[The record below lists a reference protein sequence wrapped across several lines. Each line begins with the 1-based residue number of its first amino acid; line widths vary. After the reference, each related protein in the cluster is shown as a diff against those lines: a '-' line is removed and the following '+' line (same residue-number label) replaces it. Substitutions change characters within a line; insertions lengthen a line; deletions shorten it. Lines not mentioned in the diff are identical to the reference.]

1 MLQEN
6 LYITT
11 DQGIFVGNYTENL
24 KSSDNWDQIFED
36 NSAIQFLPT
45 SPQLILGN
53 SSILQKQ
60 GNEWEDYCTGFTGN
74 IIQAKRENNQI
85 GILTEEY
92 FFEISG
98 CEIDSFQIVFGDQNN
113 TSTHF
118 GYDFRTFF
126 TSFDYSEYGNVFLGI
141 KDHGILYLD
150 NLLENKCH
158 ANEL

>member
-1 MLQEN
+1 MLEEN

-74 IIQAKRENNQI
+74 IIQASRQDDKI
-85 GILTEEY
+85 GVLTQNY
-92 FFEISG
+92 YHEIVD
-98 CEIDSFQIVFGDQNN
+98 CEIKSFLNPFRIPLLFLPVLPRQIV
-113 TSTHF
+113 
-118 GYDFRTFF
+118 
-126 TSFDYSEYGNVFLGI
+126 
-141 KDHGILYLD
+141 LD
-150 NLLENKCH
+150 
-158 ANEL
+158 